1 MSSSNDKTALRDRLT
16 STFPLYDGETSFV
29 SWVEAHQSE
38 LDALDVDVGAVQK
51 SLQIAHAE
59 GQSLDLIGADFG
71 RFGLRRG
78 RNDDEYRAYLQSLV
92 PAFDGRGTAGDVR
105 VAIAAGLA
113 VDPEEDVA
121 LREDFAE
128 NAYEVELHDWT
139 PHRSGTVREMADL
152 ADPVSIPRREPV
164 HYICETTTLE
174 ILFGE
179 TTSAVMFE
187 SPPVAVEFLA
197 GETSIA
203 AMYEAPT
210 ARVEAS
216 PAPSTSDVVA
226 IGLSSPY
233 LGPLSSDGWVLSIRE
248 APAATISIVASDT
261 VVAAMARL
269 STATPTLVPSSTSTR
284 PMTTLAAFAPR
295 VTPDATVVRP
305 MTETPTAAV
314 GVSPRLTDSTTLAT
328 RGLSSARLGGVSTTE
343 MDQLA

>member
-1 MSSSNDKTALRDRLT
+1 MSSSNDKTALRDRLA
-16 STFPLYDGETSFV
+16 STFPLYDGETTFV
-29 SWVEAHQSE
+29 EWIEAHQSE
-38 LDALDVDVGAVQK
+38 LDALDVDVDAVQR

-71 RFGLRRG
+71 QFGLRRG
-78 RNDDEYRAYLQSLV
+78 RNDEEYRAYLQSLV
-92 PAFDGRGTAGDVR
+92 PAFDGRGTAADVR

-113 VDPEEDVA
+113 IDPDEDVA

-139 PHRSGTVREMADL
+139 PHQSGTVREMAEL

-174 ILFGE
+174 VLFGE
-179 TTSAVMFE
+179 TTSAEMFK
-187 SPPVAVEFLA
+187 SPPVAIEFFA
-197 GETSIA
+197 GASTVAE
-203 AMYEAPT
+203 MYEAPVATIEAT
-210 ARVEAS
+210 AA
-216 PAPSTSDVVA
+216 ASTSDVVA

-248 APAATISIVASDT
+248 APAANVAIVSSETVIST
-261 VVAAMARL
+261 MAVL
-269 STATPTLVPSSTSTR
+269 STATPTVVASTTSIR

-295 VTPDATVVRP
+295 LAPGHTVVAP

-314 GVSPRLTDSTTLAT
+314 DVSPRLTDSTTLAT